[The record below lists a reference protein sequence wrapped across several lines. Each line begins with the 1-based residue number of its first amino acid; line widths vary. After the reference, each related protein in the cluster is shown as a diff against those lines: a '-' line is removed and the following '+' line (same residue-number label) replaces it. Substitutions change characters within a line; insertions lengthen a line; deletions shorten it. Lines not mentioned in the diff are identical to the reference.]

1 MDYAALFIKIGKRR
15 QEEDDVSGLANP
27 QAFAERWIA
36 AWNARDLD
44 AVLRMFADDAVF
56 SSPLAAK
63 VMPESGGTVRGKAAM
78 QDYWSAAL
86 AQNPELHFELTTLHA
101 GVDIL
106 LIGFR
111 MNGGAER
118 VEVLRFEGGLAVEG
132 FGTYRIG

>member
-1 MDYAALFIKIGKRR
+1 
-15 QEEDDVSGLANP
+15 VSGLADP
-27 QAFAERWIA
+27 QAFAEQWIA

-44 AVLRMFADDAVF
+44 AVLALFADDAVF

-63 VMPESGGTVRGKAAM
+63 VVPESGGTVRGKAALRE
-78 QDYWSAAL
+78 YWNAAL

-101 GVDIL
+101 GVDVL

-118 VEVLRFEGGLAVEG
+118 VEVLRFRGGSVVEG
-132 FGTYRIG
+132 CGTYRVG

>member
-1 MDYAALFIKIGKRR
+1 M
-15 QEEDDVSGLANP
+15 SGLADP
-27 QAFAERWIA
+27 QAFAEEWNA

-44 AVLRMFADDAVF
+44 KVLEFFAEDAVF
-56 SSPLAAK
+56 GSPLAARI
-63 VMPESGGTVRGKAAM
+63 VPESGGTVRGKAALR
-78 QDYWSAAL
+78 DYWSAAL

-118 VEVLRFEGGLAVEG
+118 VEVLRFRGGLVIEG
-132 FGTYRIG
+132 YGTYRVG